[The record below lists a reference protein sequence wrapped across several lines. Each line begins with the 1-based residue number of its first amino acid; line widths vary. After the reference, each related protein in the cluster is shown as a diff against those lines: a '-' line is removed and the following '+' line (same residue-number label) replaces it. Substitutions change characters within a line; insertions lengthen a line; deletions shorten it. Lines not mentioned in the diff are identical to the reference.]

1 VNATGIALFVIW
13 LAYGFYR
20 WRVCAKWREEPPA
33 IAIRRIP
40 GVALLW
46 LVGSAAIL
54 LGGLYGVFL
63 MGGFPK
69 EGIAPWAFP
78 VCAALGV
85 VFVHGQVTAAA
96 LLFVQA
102 SRT

>member
-1 VNATGIALFVIW
+1 MNASGIALFAIW

-20 WRVCAKWREEPPA
+20 WRTCAKWREEPPA
-33 IAIRRIP
+33 IDIKRIP
-40 GVALLW
+40 VVALLW

-54 LGGLYGVFL
+54 LGGLYAVFL
-63 MGGFPK
+63 LGGFPN
-69 EGIAPWAFP
+69 EGITPWAFA
-78 VCAALGV
+78 VSAAVGV